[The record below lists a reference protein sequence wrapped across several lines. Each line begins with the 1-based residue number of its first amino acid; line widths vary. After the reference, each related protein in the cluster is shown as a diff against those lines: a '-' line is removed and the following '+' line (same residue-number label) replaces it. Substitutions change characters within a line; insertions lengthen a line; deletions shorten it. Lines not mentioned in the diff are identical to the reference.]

1 MLQLPTEDPDLEGK
15 AVKLDFQRKEVLPVP
30 TEDPDLQEKGEPN
43 YLLKTLKGC
52 SISDRILFC
61 VTFIFVIFASAATF
75 CSIYFLVPVDEYQQ
89 GRDCVAKSEQQINIS
104 GVYHLESHD
113 SGYADYLLAMD
124 IPKAA
129 VPHILAAS
137 ETIVM
142 KTRADQGHIEMTTT
156 TDWVTRKIKFQ
167 LNQDFKIH
175 YGTGAGRGIL
185 QNHCSRPSHNVIH
198 CSSDEREKGWKFQ
211 FDLIFSPLGLT
222 NQRYFITKNVAMK
235 KFYRRE

>member
-15 AVKLDFQRKEVLPVP
+15 GDE
-30 TEDPDLQEKGEPN
+30 N
-43 YLLKTLKGC
+43 YLLKSWRNC
-52 SISDRILFC
+52 SVPDKILFC
-61 VTFIFVIFASAATF
+61 VTFCFVIFASAATF
-75 CSIYFLVPVDEYQQ
+75 CSIYFLVPVDDYRE
-89 GRDCVAKSEQQINIS
+89 GKDCASKADQQINIS

-124 IPKAA
+124 IPEAA

-142 KTRADQGHIEMTTT
+142 STRADEDHLIEMTTI

-167 LNQDFKIH
+167 LDQDFKIH

-185 QNHCSRPSHNVIH
+185 HNHCSRPSHNIIH

-211 FDLIFSPLGLT
+211 FDLIFSPTGLT
-222 NQRYFITKNVAMK
+222 NQRYFITKNVPRK
-235 KFYRRE
+235 SNVTSLQ